1 MADCVEEDCEYST
14 LHVAPCVAIVYLPQ
28 SPQRIC
34 DAIRYPCQPFSPFA
48 IRRHTSPFVHPK
60 LILSAAVCLAQHGRF
75 PPAAGVR
82 PSPGAATLAGRRAW
96 FFHHAEI
103 CFTTS
108 LIPAFS
114 PRRRRIVRRLSEK
127 PAAGLAGRTA
137 DKTETCKSCSFSW
150 GRRSG

>member
-14 LHVAPCVAIVYLPQ
+14 LHVVPCVAIVYLPQ

-34 DAIRYPCQPFSPFA
+34 DAIRHPCQPFSPFA

-60 LILSAAVCLAQHGRF
+60 LILSAAVCLARRGRF
-75 PPAAGVR
+75 SPPAAAR
-82 PSPGAATLAGRRAW
+82 PPPVAATLAGRRAW

-114 PRRRRIVRRLSEK
+114 PRRRRIVRRLFEK
-127 PAAGLAGRTA
+127 PATGLAGWSTE
-137 DKTETCKSCSFSW
+137 KTKTCKGYSFSW
-150 GRRSG
+150 GRRPG